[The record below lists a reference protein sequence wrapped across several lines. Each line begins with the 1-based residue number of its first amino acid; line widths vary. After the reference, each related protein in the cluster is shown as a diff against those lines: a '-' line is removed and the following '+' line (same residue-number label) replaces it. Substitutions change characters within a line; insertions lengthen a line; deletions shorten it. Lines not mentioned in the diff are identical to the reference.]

1 MDGVRGN
8 APLSPHL
15 GNPPTVG
22 YTYGDASGIA
32 AMNMQSSSLALQED
46 KRQSGSRKRPFN
58 LLRWFSLISMA
69 VIGTVAVALGTVSTR
84 FVIEES
90 VQRDALL
97 TAQFIQAIASAEVR
111 HVSIANVRTM
121 GELLDPRQDRSF
133 TDVDPQARAAARA
146 EFLDHIEHLP
156 DVILANI
163 YAPDRQVIWST
174 NPALIGTN
182 IHADEDLDRAFNQK
196 IPVSASYH
204 NVDKAREEQKFVTP
218 PDYIFIENYI
228 PLFDADGKNVTAMVE
243 IYKEPKD
250 LITRMERGLA
260 LIWLATALGGGLIYL
275 GLYWIVRRAAI
286 LLAAQQKQLIANETF
301 VALGEMS
308 SAVAHSLRNPLAT
321 IRSSAELALEFDS
334 GPAQKNIHDIIGQV
348 DRMSKWVR
356 ELLQSLRPLSDVPE
370 PVNLV
375 ATLHECLVAFEQ
387 QIARTGVRVVF
398 QPQSTPMVLSQPVQL
413 AQILNSLL
421 ANAFESMDKGGTLT
435 VQLEPSNDRR
445 VCVMLSD
452 TGKGM
457 NEEQRTMAFRPFF
470 TTKTGGLGVGLV
482 LVKRIM
488 ERFGGGVTLDSREGE
503 GTNVRLV
510 FQPVP

>member
-1 MDGVRGN
+1 
-8 APLSPHL
+8 
-15 GNPPTVG
+15 
-22 YTYGDASGIA
+22 
-32 AMNMQSSSLALQED
+32 MNMQSPSLPTGEGSL
-46 KRQSGSRKRPFN
+46 RLSSRKQPFN

-69 VIGTVAVALGTVSTR
+69 VIGSVAVALGAVSTR
-84 FVIEES
+84 FVIDES

-111 HVSIANVRTM
+111 HVSIPNIRTM
-121 GELLDPRQDRSF
+121 GDLLDPRHDNDF
-133 TDVDPQARAAARA
+133 PDVDPAARA
-146 EFLDHIEHLP
+146 NARDEFLDHVAHLP

-174 NPALIGTN
+174 NPALIGTR
-182 IHADEDLDRAFNQK
+182 IHADEDLDRAFDEK

-204 NVDKAREEQKFVTP
+204 DVDKGREEQKFVVP
-218 PDYIFIENYI
+218 PEYIFIENYI
-228 PLFDADGKNVTAMVE
+228 PLFDAEGTHVTAMVE

-250 LITRMERGLA
+250 LISRMERGLV

-275 GLYWIVRRAAI
+275 GLFWIVRRAAI

-321 IRSSAELALEFDS
+321 IRSSAELALEFDA
-334 GPAQKNIHDIIGQV
+334 GPAHKNIKDIIGQV

-356 ELLQSLRPLSDVPE
+356 ELLQSLRPLNDEPE

-375 ATLHECLVAFEQ
+375 AALHDSLTAFEQ
-387 QIARTGVRVVF
+387 QIAKAGVHVVF
-398 QPQSTPMVLSQPVQL
+398 HPQETPMVLSQPVQL
-413 AQILNSLL
+413 TQILNSLL
-421 ANAFESMDKGGTLT
+421 ANALEAMDKGGTLT
-435 VQLEPSNDRR
+435 VGLETGDGRS
-445 VCVMLSD
+445 VTVMLSD

-457 NEEQRTMAFRPFF
+457 NEEQRSMAFRPFF
-470 TTKTGGLGVGLV
+470 TTKQGGLGVGLV

-503 GTNVRLV
+503 GTTVRLA
-510 FQPVP
+510 FQLIQ